1 LVIKYSFALY
11 YYYYYFKLKQNLETK
26 VYVGWPS
33 MISRDWCFTLG
44 NVYSLRVAELSSF
57 MVVFF
62 VLAIHFVWILIIA
75 NHWGS
80 YFVWRLDYFLFGKVT
95 ISSSIMIEC
104 WKMVLLRFCFFID
117 TTVKSRLKGDGS
129 PSLIRYCW
137 MEITLQL

>member
-1 LVIKYSFALY
+1 MVIKYSFALY

-44 NVYSLRVAELSSF
+44 NVYSLRVAEWSSF

-62 VLAIHFVWILIIA
+62 VLALHFVWILIIA

-80 YFVWRLDYFLFGKVT
+80 YFVWRLDCFLFGKVT

-104 WKMVLLRFCFFID
+104 WKMVLL
-117 TTVKSRLKGDGS
+117 VSASL
-129 PSLIRYCW
+129 LIRQWNHGWRATDYQAW
-137 MEITLQL
+137 SDIAEWK